1 MAGTILLLKGSTVA
15 SIVTNPD
22 GGVSVRFG
30 PAMIVKSE
38 GIPQVDASTLW
49 TQPGALVIGEA
60 EIEGELPELPARLDG
75 GSMEAAGLKYVG
87 MSSVPLDSLGYAQ
100 LKLDFE
106 RGAHMVVTGVNA
118 RLEMEGTPKYVKHIE
133 ETQPPG

>member
-1 MAGTILLLKGSTVA
+1 MAGTILQLHGSTAV
-15 SIVTNPD
+15 SIVTRSD
-22 GGVSVRFG
+22 GGITVRFE

-49 TQPGALVIGEA
+49 TQSGELVIGEA
-60 EIEGELPELPARLDG
+60 EIEGSCPPLPARLSG

-87 MSSVPLDSLGYAQ
+87 MCPVPLESLGYAQ
-100 LKLDFE
+100 LKLTFE
-106 RGAHMVVTGVNA
+106 GDAEVAVTGGSA
-118 RLEMEGTPKYVKHIE
+118 SLKMEHTPKYVKHIE

>member
-1 MAGTILLLKGSTVA
+1 MAGTILQLQGSAVA
-15 SIVTNPD
+15 SIVTSPD
-22 GGVSVRFG
+22 GWIGVRFD

-49 TQPGALVIGEA
+49 TQAGELVIGEA
-60 EIEGELPELPARLDG
+60 EIDGEPSELPAQLEG

-87 MSSVPLDSLGYAQ
+87 MSPVPLDSLGYAQ
-100 LKLDFE
+100 LRLEFKG
-106 RGAHMVVTGVNA
+106 GAQMAVTGANA